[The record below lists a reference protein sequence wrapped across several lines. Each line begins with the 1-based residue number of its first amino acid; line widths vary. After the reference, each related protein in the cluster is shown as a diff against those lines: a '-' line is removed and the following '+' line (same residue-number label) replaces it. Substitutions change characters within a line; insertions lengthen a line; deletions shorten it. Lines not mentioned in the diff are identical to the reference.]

1 MKTTV
6 SGGALA
12 VATGE
17 VFGIVHDDYG
27 TSGYRTSFK
36 VPTGVTHLGADRQAA
51 EGFGG
56 APRVVERF
64 RCLRRGSYR
73 LVMTEA
79 RAWESNPLQQI
90 TVIDC
95 G

>member
-17 VFGIVHDDYG
+17 VFGIVRDDYG
-27 TSGYRTSFK
+27 TSGYRTSFE
-36 VPTGVTHLGADRQAA
+36 VPPGIVHLGADQQAA

-64 RCLRRGSYR
+64 RCQRRGSYR
-73 LVMTEA
+73 IIMTEA
-79 RAWESNPLQQI
+79 RSWEIDPLRQVTI
-90 TVIDC
+90 IDC